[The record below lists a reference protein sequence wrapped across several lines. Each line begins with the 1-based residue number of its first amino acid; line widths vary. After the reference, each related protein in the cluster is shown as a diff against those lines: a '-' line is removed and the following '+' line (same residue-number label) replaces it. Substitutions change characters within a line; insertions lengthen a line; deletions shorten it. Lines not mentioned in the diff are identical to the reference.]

1 MYSTPQLRTLKKDIA
16 MDKKVY
22 TSPLASV
29 IRIETVNMIAE
40 SAGTNVSSEGVSGSK
55 QLSRDNSD
63 FWDDEE

>member
-1 MYSTPQLRTLKKDIA
+1 